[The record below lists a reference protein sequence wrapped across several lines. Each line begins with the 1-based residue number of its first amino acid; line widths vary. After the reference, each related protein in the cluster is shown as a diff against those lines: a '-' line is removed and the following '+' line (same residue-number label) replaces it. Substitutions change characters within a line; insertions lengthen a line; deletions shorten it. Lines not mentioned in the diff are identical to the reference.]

1 MKREILFRG
10 QSINTGK
17 WVESMTIARGTIKR
31 KKDCVYL
38 EVDEKW
44 IGVIPET
51 IGQFT
56 GLTDKNG
63 VNIFEG
69 DILSHID
76 RLKGYDSKMW
86 QVIFYSG
93 SFFMSGLPRKIR
105 IYNIG
110 DRCHECEVIGNIYD
124 NPELIK

>member
-31 KKDCVYL
+31 KKDCIYL